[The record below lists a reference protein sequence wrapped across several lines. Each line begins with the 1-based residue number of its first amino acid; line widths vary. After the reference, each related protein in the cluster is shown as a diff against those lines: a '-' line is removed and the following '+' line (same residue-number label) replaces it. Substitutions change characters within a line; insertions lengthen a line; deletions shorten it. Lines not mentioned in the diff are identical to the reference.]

1 MTTYLEFEKPIAE
14 LESKISE
21 LRHLP
26 NSGDVDIAEEVM
38 RLQDKAQKQVRAIY
52 AKLTPWQRVQVA
64 RHGER
69 PHAQRYID
77 RLITDYTPLAGDRA
91 FAEDAAIVGGLGRLQ
106 GRSVVVL
113 GQEKGDDTES
123 RIRHNFGMAKP
134 EGYRKAQRLMRLA
147 DRFKIPVVALV
158 DTPGA
163 YPGLDAEARGQG
175 EAIATSIDTCL
186 GLGVPLVSVVIG
198 EGGSGGALA
207 IASADRVYMLENSV
221 YSVITPEGCA
231 SILWRSN
238 TNAQDAADAMKMTAQ
253 DLKKLEVIDEVIPE
267 PMGGAHRAPEETMD
281 SVGKVIAAALDEL
294 SKLDPDSLRRRRQ
307 EKFLAMG
314 KKGLK
319 VIPEEEEV
327 KKPSA
332 KVRQRMPHLW

>member
-1 MTTYLEFEKPIAE
+1 MTSYLDFEKPIAE
-14 LESKISE
+14 LEGKIAE

-38 RLQDKAQKQVRAIY
+38 RLQDKAHKQIRATY

-64 RHGER
+64 RHAER
-69 PHAQRYID
+69 PHAQAYID

-91 FAEDAAIVGGLGRLQ
+91 FGEDAAIVGGMGRLQ

-113 GQEKGDDTES
+113 GQQKGDDTES
-123 RIRHNFGMAKP
+123 RIKHNFGMARP

-147 DRFKIPVVALV
+147 DRFKLPVLTLV

-163 YPGLDAEARGQG
+163 YPGIEAEARGQA
-175 EAIATSIDTCL
+175 EAIASSIETCL

-207 IASADRVYMLENSV
+207 IASSDRVYMLENSV

-231 SILWRSN
+231 SILWRN
-238 TNAQDAADAMKMTAQ
+238 NANAQDAAEAMKVTAA
-253 DLKKLEVIDEVIPE
+253 DLKKLDVIDDVIPE
-267 PMGGAHRAPEETMD
+267 PMGGAHRAPDETID
-281 SVGKVIAAALDEL
+281 LVGRVVSEAIAEL
-294 SKLDPDSLRRRRQ
+294 AKLDGDTLRQRRQ
-307 EKFLAMG
+307 DKFLAMG
-314 KKGLK
+314 KKGL
-319 VIPEEEEV
+319 
-327 KKPSA
+327 
-332 KVRQRMPHLW
+332 

>member
-14 LESKISE
+14 LESKIAE

-26 NSGDVDIAEEVM
+26 NSGDVDIADEVM
-38 RLQDKAQKQVRAIY
+38 RLQDKVQKLLRTLY

-64 RHGER
+64 RHADR

-77 RLITDYTPLAGDRA
+77 RLVTDYIPLAGDRT
-91 FAEDAAIVGGLGRLQ
+91 FGEDAAIVGGIGRLY
-106 GRSVVVL
+106 GRSVMVL

-123 RIRHNFGMAKP
+123 RLKHNFGMARP

-147 DRFKIPVVALV
+147 DRFKVPVVTLV
-158 DTPGA
+158 DTSGA
-163 YPGLDAEARGQG
+163 YPGIDAEARGQA
-175 EAIATSIDTCL
+175 EAVASSIDTCL
-186 GLGVPLVSVVIG
+186 AIGVPLVSVVIG

-221 YSVITPEGCA
+221 YSVISPEGCA

-238 TNAQDAADAMKMTAQ
+238 ANAQDAAEAMKVTAG
-253 DLKKLEVIDEVIPE
+253 DLRRLEVIDDVIPE
-267 PMGGAHRAPEETMD
+267 PMGGAHRAPDEAID
-281 SVGKVIAAALDEL
+281 AVGKTISDALAEL
-294 SKLDPDSLRRRRQ
+294 SQLDPETLRRRRE

-314 KKGLK
+314 KKGL
-319 VIPEEEEV
+319 
-327 KKPSA
+327 
-332 KVRQRMPHLW
+332 

>member
-38 RLQDKAQKQVRAIY
+38 RLQEKAQKQVRAIY

-91 FAEDAAIVGGLGRLQ
+91 FAEDAAIVGGLGRLA

-123 RIRHNFGMAKP
+123 RIKHNFGMAKP

-147 DRFKIPVVALV
+147 DRFKIPVLALV

-175 EAIATSIDTCL
+175 EAIASSIDTCL
-186 GLGVPLVSVVIG
+186 SLGVPLVSVVIG

-238 TNAQDAADAMKMTAQ
+238 ANAQDAADAMKMTAQ
-253 DLKKLEVIDEVIPE
+253 DLRKLEVIDEVIPE
-267 PMGGAHRAPEETMD
+267 PMGGAHRAPEETID
-281 SVGKVIAAALDEL
+281 SVGKVVAAALDEL
-294 SKLDPDSLRRRRQ
+294 SKLDPETLRRRRQ

-314 KKGLK
+314 KKGL
-319 VIPEEEEV
+319 
-327 KKPSA
+327 
-332 KVRQRMPHLW
+332 

>member
-14 LESKISE
+14 LESKIAE
-21 LRHLP
+21 LRHVP
-26 NSGDVDIAEEVM
+26 NSADVDIADEVM
-38 RLQDKAQKQVRAIY
+38 RLQDKVQKLLRATY
-52 AKLTPWQRVQVA
+52 SKLTPWQRVQVA
-64 RHGER
+64 RHAER

-77 RLITDYTPLAGDRA
+77 RLITDYTPLAGDRV
-91 FAEDAAIVGGLGRLQ
+91 FGEDAAIVGGMGRLD

-123 RIRHNFGMAKP
+123 RLKHNFGMARP

-147 DRFKIPVVALV
+147 DRFNLPVLTFV

-163 YPGLDAEARGQG
+163 YPGMDAEARGQA
-175 EAIATSIDTCL
+175 EAIASSIDTCL
-186 GLGVPLVSVVIG
+186 AIGVPLVSVVIG

-238 TNAQDAADAMKMTAQ
+238 TNAQEAAEAMKMTAG
-253 DLKKLEVIDEVIPE
+253 DLKRLDVIDEVIPE
-267 PMGGAHRAPEETMD
+267 PMGGAHRAPDETID
-281 SVGKVIAAALDEL
+281 AVGKIVSGALTDL
-294 SKLDPDSLRRRRQ
+294 AQLDRDTLRRRRQ
-307 EKFLAMG
+307 DKFLAMG
-314 KKGLK
+314 KKGL
-319 VIPEEEEV
+319 
-327 KKPSA
+327 
-332 KVRQRMPHLW
+332 

>member
-123 RIRHNFGMAKP
+123 RIKHNFGMAKP

-281 SVGKVIAAALDEL
+281 AVGKVIAAALDEL

-314 KKGLK
+314 KKGL
-319 VIPEEEEV
+319 
-327 KKPSA
+327 
-332 KVRQRMPHLW
+332 

>member
-38 RLQDKAQKQVRAIY
+38 RLQSKVDKLLRATY

-64 RHGER
+64 RHAER

-77 RLITDYTPLAGDRA
+77 RLLTSYMPLAGDRA
-91 FAEDAAIVGGLGRLQ
+91 FGEDAAIVGGVGRLG

-113 GQEKGDDTES
+113 GQEKGDDTEA
-123 RIRHNFGMAKP
+123 RIKHNFGMARP
-134 EGYRKAQRLMRLA
+134 EGYRKAQRLMKLA
-147 DRFKIPVVALV
+147 DRFHLPVVTLV

-163 YPGLDAEARGQG
+163 YPGLDAEARGQA
-175 EAIATSIDTCL
+175 EAVASSIDTCL
-186 GLGVPLVSVVIG
+186 SLGVPLVSVVIG

-207 IASADRVYMLENSV
+207 IASADRVYMLENSI
-221 YSVITPEGCA
+221 YAVITPEGCA

-238 TNAQDAADAMKMTAQ
+238 ANAQEAAEAMKVTAA
-253 DLKKLEVIDEVIPE
+253 DLKKLDIIDDVIPE
-267 PMGGAHRAPEETMD
+267 PMGGAHRSPDETID
-281 SVGKVIAAALDEL
+281 LVGKVMTEALDDL
-294 SKLDPDSLRRRRQ
+294 AGLDADTLRQRRQ
-307 EKFLAMG
+307 DKFLAMG
-314 KKGLK
+314 KKGL
-319 VIPEEEEV
+319 
-327 KKPSA
+327 
-332 KVRQRMPHLW
+332 

>member
-1 MTTYLEFEKPIAE
+1 VAAMTTYLEFEKPIAE

-38 RLQDKAQKQVRAIY
+38 RLQDKVQKLLRATY
-52 AKLTPWQRVQVA
+52 AKLTPWQRVLVA
-64 RHGER
+64 RHAER

-91 FAEDAAIVGGLGRLQ
+91 FGEDAAVVGGLGRLE
-106 GRSVVVL
+106 GRSIVVL

-123 RIRHNFGMAKP
+123 RLKHNFGMARP
-134 EGYRKAQRLMRLA
+134 EGYRKAQRLMQLA
-147 DRFKIPVVALV
+147 DRFKLPVLTLV

-163 YPGLDAEARGQG
+163 YPGMDAEARGQA
-175 EAIATSIDTCL
+175 EAIARSIDTCL
-186 GLGVPLVSVVIG
+186 EIGVPLVSVVIG

-238 TNAQDAADAMKMTAQ
+238 TNAEEAAEAMKMTAT

-267 PMGGAHRAPEETMD
+267 PMGGAHRAPDETID
-281 SVGKVIAAALDEL
+281 TVGKVIVQAMGEL
-294 SKLDPDSLRRRRQ
+294 SQLDSDTLRRRRQ
-307 EKFLAMG
+307 DKFLAMG
-314 KKGLK
+314 KKGL
-319 VIPEEEEV
+319 
-327 KKPSA
+327 
-332 KVRQRMPHLW
+332 

>member
-14 LESKISE
+14 LESKIAE

-38 RLQDKAQKQVRAIY
+38 RLQDRAQKLLRATY
-52 AKLTPWQRVQVA
+52 AKLTPWQRVLVA
-64 RHGER
+64 RHAER

-77 RLITDYTPLAGDRA
+77 RLITDYTPLSGDRA
-91 FAEDAAIVGGLGRLQ
+91 FGEDAAVVGGLGRLG
-106 GRSVVVL
+106 GRSIVVL

-123 RIRHNFGMAKP
+123 RLKHNFGMARP
-134 EGYRKAQRLMRLA
+134 EGYRKAQRLMHLA
-147 DRFKIPVVALV
+147 DRFKLPVLTLV

-163 YPGLDAEARGQG
+163 YPGMDAEARGQA
-175 EAIATSIDTCL
+175 EAIARSIDTCL
-186 GLGVPLVSVVIG
+186 GIGVPLVSVVIG

-231 SILWRSN
+231 SILWRN
-238 TNAQDAADAMKMTAQ
+238 NANAQDAAEAMKVTAI
-253 DLKKLEVIDEVIPE
+253 DLKKLDVIDEVIPE
-267 PMGGAHRAPEETMD
+267 PMGGAHRAPDETID
-281 SVGKVIAAALDEL
+281 TVGKVVAQAIGEL
-294 SKLDPDSLRRRRQ
+294 SQLDSETLRRRRQ

-314 KKGLK
+314 KKGL
-319 VIPEEEEV
+319 
-327 KKPSA
+327 
-332 KVRQRMPHLW
+332 

>member
-14 LESKISE
+14 LESKIAE

-38 RLQDKAQKQVRAIY
+38 RLQAKVEKQIRATY
-52 AKLTPWQRVQVA
+52 SKLTPWQRVQVA
-64 RHGER
+64 RHAER

-77 RLITDYTPLAGDRA
+77 RLIAEYTPLAGDRA
-91 FAEDAAIVGGLGRLQ
+91 FGEDAAVVGGVGRLA
-106 GRSVVVL
+106 GRSLVVL
-113 GQEKGDDTES
+113 GQEKGDDTDS
-123 RIRHNFGMAKP
+123 RLKHNFGMARP

-147 DRFKIPVVALV
+147 DRFKLPVVTFI
-158 DTPGA
+158 DTSGA
-163 YPGLDAEARGQG
+163 YPGIDAEARGQA

-186 GLGVPLVSVVIG
+186 EIGVPLVSVVIG

-221 YSVITPEGCA
+221 YSVISPEACA
-231 SILWRSN
+231 SIIWRSN
-238 TNAQDAADAMKMTAQ
+238 TNAQDAAEAMKMSAA

-267 PMGGAHRAPEETMD
+267 PMGGAHRAPDEAID
-281 SVGKVIAAALDEL
+281 AVGKVVASALDEL
-294 SKLDPDSLRRRRQ
+294 SQLDADTLRLRRQ

-314 KKGLK
+314 KKGL
-319 VIPEEEEV
+319 
-327 KKPSA
+327 
-332 KVRQRMPHLW
+332 

>member
-38 RLQDKAQKQVRAIY
+38 RLQDKAQKQIRAIY
-52 AKLTPWQRVQVA
+52 AKLSPWQRVQVA

-123 RIRHNFGMAKP
+123 RIKHNFGMAKP

-147 DRFKIPVVALV
+147 DRFKLPVVALV

-186 GLGVPLVSVVIG
+186 GIGVPLVSVVIG

-267 PMGGAHRAPEETMD
+267 PMGGAHRAPEETID
-281 SVGKVIAAALDEL
+281 SVGKVIVEAIDEL
-294 SKLDPDSLRRRRQ
+294 SKLDPDTLRRRRQ

-314 KKGLK
+314 KKGL
-319 VIPEEEEV
+319 
-327 KKPSA
+327 
-332 KVRQRMPHLW
+332 